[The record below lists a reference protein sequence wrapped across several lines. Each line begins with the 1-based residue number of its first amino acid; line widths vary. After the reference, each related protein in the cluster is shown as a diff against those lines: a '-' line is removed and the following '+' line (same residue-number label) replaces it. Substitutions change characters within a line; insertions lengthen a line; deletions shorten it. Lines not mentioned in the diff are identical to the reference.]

1 MDRRTLLASLVAGT
15 AALAGCGGRSLD
27 FDLRSDLGPSDGRSA
42 GDAGNA
48 GGDARTSTST
58 PTRTVSLPYRGGD
71 GERVAEPRGVVVAN
85 DAGRDR
91 YVTVVVAT
99 AAGREL
105 LVASRPVSDG
115 TTERFPGVVGATG
128 TYDVVVETADGERV
142 ERAWRVTDARG
153 DLEVRLD
160 REPSAFTAA
169 RCDPDC
175 PPLSTGGDRLTYDT
189 GPARGTFY
197 VENRRDGTVPVTVAL
212 ASAYR
217 RVLRYEYAVPPA
229 VRVAV
234 PAVGWG
240 EPEYRATVVA
250 DGTTATERWR
260 RADGDR
266 MYAVVDDGTRFL
278 CDTHVR
284 DLRVTNRTDRR
295 RDLSVTVRGDGE
307 VTFEGRFDVPGSAEL
322 RRVNAVPPANRYGFD
337 LSTADGESQSF
348 QWDICPSRGAIEV
361 VLGDGGLWV
370 GVRSMR

>member
-15 AALAGCGGRSLD
+15 AALAGCGGRAPDLD
-27 FDLRSDLGPSDGRSA
+27 LDLGLGRTDGGGA
-42 GDAGNA
+42 GDVGGTVDGAGTA
-48 GGDARTSTST
+48 T
-58 PTRTVSLPYRGGD
+58 PTRSVALPYRGGD
-71 GERVAEPRGVVVAN
+71 GDAVAEPHGVVVEN
-85 DAGRDR
+85 DSGRER
-91 YVTVVVAT
+91 YVTAVVTT
-99 AAGREL
+99 AAGAEL
-105 LVASRPVSDG
+105 LVASRTVGDEA
-115 TTERFPGVVGATG
+115 TERFPGLVATAG

-142 ERAWRVTDARG
+142 ERAWRVDEARG
-153 DLEVRLD
+153 DLRVRLD
-160 REPSAFTAA
+160 REPSALTVA
-169 RCDPDC
+169 RCDPEC
-175 PPLSTGGDRLTYDT
+175 PPLSTGGDRLTYDA
-189 GPARGTFY
+189 GSARGTFY
-197 VENRRDGTVPVTVAL
+197 VENRRDATLPVTVEL

-217 RVLRYEYAVPPA
+217 RVLRYEYDVPPA

-307 VTFEGRFDVPGSAEL
+307 PTFESRFDVPASSRL
-322 RRVNAVPPANRYGFD
+322 RRRNVVPPASRYGFA
-337 LSTADGESQSF
+337 LSTADGESRSF